1 MGTSGLG
8 YWKSIVGNLST
19 GREGQA
25 PHIFSEAKT
34 DGQLS
39 AGDSLHTKILPTV
52 FVPQL
57 FTY

>member
-1 MGTSGLG
+1 M
-8 YWKSIVGNLST
+8 GNLSP

-25 PHIFSEAKT
+25 PHIFSEAET

-57 FTY
+57 LTY